1 MFLSMWQVLLNV
13 TPQTAYEAE
22 LRMTLNNIFLSTDP
36 EEYEPPVIDGMIY
49 LYDIGEFKKF
59 VN

>member
-1 MFLSMWQVLLNV
+1 MWQVLLNV

-22 LRMTLNNIFLSTDP
+22 LRMTLNNIFLSLEPGT
-36 EEYEPPVIDGMIY
+36 YEPPDIDGMIY
-49 LYDIGEFKKF
+49 LYDVDEFKYL

>member
-1 MFLSMWQVLLNV
+1 MFLTMWQVLLSV

-36 EEYEPPVIDGMIY
+36 GDYEPPVIDGMIY
-49 LYDIGEFKKF
+49 LYDVKEFRDF
-59 VN
+59 VD